1 MGGLLGGIL
10 GGGGIGAGIG
20 QIAQQMQQS
29 LETQM
34 QLNALQMQYDQQKE
48 ILDTQSNIEN
58 SKHQSLEQIAQKL
71 GNA

>member
-29 LETQM
+29 LQTQM
-34 QLNALQMQYDQQKE
+34 QLNALQMEYNRQKE
-48 ILDTQSNIEN
+48 ILDMQSNIEN
-58 SKHQSLEQIAQKL
+58 SKHQALEQIAQKL
-71 GNA
+71 GNS